1 MRKFFSCICLL
12 ICLPC
17 FAQQVLPRSQKKV
30 NQVPVSQAPVTSGT
44 TTDLSNSSKATV
56 KGTVPNQ
63 YLDIADGIYRIK
75 VVQNDLYLGFK
86 NDAYA
91 KTKGTSLVQWQKEPG
106 NHLLFRI
113 RRVGPDKSYSI
124 ESLHSGYLLDVYERN
139 TADGA
144 KVVQWNATN
153 TSNQHWYFLP
163 LGNGTVAL
171 VSKLSGKRLE
181 LLGGNASWSGWG
193 QPLVMGSYN
202 RQSFMLQPER
212 QTYRHQ
218 VKITVK
224 DLELGVRKRGDYEFY
239 GNIWFNIKDA
249 YGKTLVR
256 FYDSKSSTAEYLMMD
271 DDMMLTD
278 LRFAERVEKPGRVEM
293 RMEATE
299 AENGFID
306 MYFELAED
314 DADIGTIFKSS
325 RKEDYVDPNAQRKT
339 VTKISKPAGADDFY
353 VVRSLVIGGEQVR
366 CDHNISSVHI
376 RDLGAETR
384 VHVVL
389 QDDDGSDNFLDVYF
403 TITKEIVFLS
413 Y

>member
-1 MRKFFSCICLL
+1 MKQLL
-12 ICLPC
+12 SAILLLSCLPC
-17 FAQQVLPRSQKKV
+17 FAQQVLPRTQKKV

-44 TTDLSNSSKATV
+44 TTDLSNNTKASV
-56 KGTVPNQ
+56 MGTVPNQ

-113 RRVGPDKSYSI
+113 RRAGPDKSYSI

-139 TADGA
+139 KADGA

-193 QPLVMGSYN
+193 QPLVIGSYN
-202 RQSFMLQPER
+202 RQSFVLQPER

-271 DDMMLTD
+271 DDSRITD
-278 LRFAERVEKPGRVEM
+278 LSFTSRVNKPGRVEM
-293 RMEATE
+293 RMDAME
-299 AENGFID
+299 AESGFID

-314 DADIGTIFKSS
+314 DADISTIFKGAPQA
-325 RKEDYVDPNAQRKT
+325 DYIDPNAQRTTK
-339 VTKISKPAGADDFY
+339 TKIYKPSGADDFY
-353 VVRSLVIGGEQVR
+353 KVKSLVMGGEQVR
-366 CDHNISSVHI
+366 CDHNISSILI
-376 RDLGAETR
+376 RDLAAETR
-384 VHVVL
+384 IHVVL
-389 QDDDGSDNFLDVYF
+389 QDEDGSDNFLDVYF